1 MRSQGTLFLFEKFIN
16 IILSGDSFSTR
27 AKSRTK
33 RGLPSSTGGGGGGRR
48 QQYREL
54 LKILS
59 TKYIS
64 EMVTG
69 KFN

>member
-1 MRSQGTLFLFEKFIN
+1 M
-16 IILSGDSFSTR
+16 DSFSSR
-27 AKSRTK
+27 AKSRTR
-33 RGLPSSTGGGGGGRR
+33 RGRPGSTGGGGAGGGRR

-69 KFN
+69 KNSTKDF